1 MNNPSKKHILTHL
14 LLPEKLDGET
24 SGKYSSNS
32 ETKLTNKEVN
42 NKFNTWQ

>member
-14 LLPEKLDGET
+14 LLPEKLD
-24 SGKYSSNS
+24 GKYSSNS